1 MNPPPRPTRRF
12 AALHSRDFAALW
24 SGLLV
29 SNMGTWMQNVANG
42 WLIYQITNSPLWL
55 GLLGLSFALPMTILP
70 LFSGTIVDRTNRIR
84 LLWITQTGMM
94 LVAFVLAGLAWFRVI
109 NAWEILAGSFVSAAL
124 LAFDNPARQA
134 LVPELVPREDLL
146 NALSLNSATY
156 NGAALV
162 GPALAGALLGTFGA
176 ALLYFVNG
184 VSFLAVMW
192 ALVVIRKVRTHSG
205 GVVASFRDSMNAG
218 FSFAWRN
225 RLVALLLGLSAVAA
239 LFGRGYQNLLPVFAR
254 DIWHGGPEGYG
265 LLLAAGGAGA
275 LVGAFSLAA
284 LREVRRQ
291 TAVLIG
297 SGAVFAAS
305 IAAFAVAPTYW
316 LGVALMFV
324 AGVSSTVMGTLI
336 GTFIQIEVPNEL
348 RGRVMSLYTITLIG
362 LPAMG
367 ALVVGSLAEALGGV
381 SGASRAV
388 LIGAIVFAVLL
399 ALSAPT
405 IVRAHVEAATQ
416 RAARE
421 PGPPPEE
428 PAEALIAAAD
438 PEELVELC
446 EVERPDDA
454 GRAEPEEGAG
464 PRT

>member
-1 MNPPPRPTRRF
+1 MSQVPAPARRF

-24 SGLLV
+24 GGLLV

-42 WLIYQITNSPLWL
+42 WVIYQLTNSPLWL
-55 GLLGLSFALPMTILP
+55 GFLGLSFALPMTVLP
-70 LFSGTIVDRTNRIR
+70 LFTGAIVDRTHRIR

-94 LVAFVLAGLAWFRVI
+94 LVAFVLAALTWMRAITPV
-109 NAWEILAGSFVSAAL
+109 EILVGSFASAAL

-134 LVPELVPREDLL
+134 LVPDLVPRPDLL

-162 GPALAGALLGTFGA
+162 GPAIAGALLGRFGA
-176 ALLYFVNG
+176 AVLYFTNG

-192 ALVVIRKVRTHSG
+192 ALVVIRDVRAHSG
-205 GVVASFRDSMNAG
+205 GGTTSFRDSVNAG

-225 RLVALLLGLSAVAA
+225 RLVAVLLALSAVAA

-275 LVGAFSLAA
+275 LVGAFALAA
-284 LREVRRQ
+284 LREVRHQ
-291 TAVLIG
+291 TTVLIG

-305 IAAFAVAPTYW
+305 IIAFALAPWFW

-324 AGVSSTVMGTLI
+324 AGLSSTIMGTLI

-367 ALVVGSLAEALGGV
+367 ALVVGALAEALGGV
-381 SGASRAV
+381 RGAPRAV
-388 LIGAIVFAVLL
+388 LIGAAIFAVLL
-399 ALSAPT
+399 ALGAPPV
-405 IVRAHVEAATQ
+405 VRAHVDAQTDRDGAQ
-416 RAARE
+416 KARE
-421 PGPPPEE
+421 REE
-428 PAEALIAAAD
+428 SAEELLAASD
-438 PEELVELC
+438 PEELAVLC
-446 EVERPDDA
+446 DAEKERPS
-454 GRAEPEEGAG
+454 
-464 PRT
+464 

>member
-1 MNPPPRPTRRF
+1 MPDSPARARRF

-42 WLIYQITNSPLWL
+42 WLIYQLTRSPLWL

-94 LVAFVLAGLAWFRVI
+94 LVAFVLALLAWLHVI
-109 NAWEILAGSFVSAAL
+109 NVWEILAGSFLSAAL

-134 LVPELVPREDLL
+134 LVPELVPRSDLL

-192 ALVVIRKVRTHSG
+192 ALVVIRGVKTHSG
-205 GVVASFRDSMNAG
+205 GGGGSFRDSMAAG

-225 RLVALLLGLSAVAA
+225 RLVALLLGLSSVAA
-239 LFGRGYQNLLPVFAR
+239 LFGRGYQNLLPVFAA
-254 DIWHGGPEGYG
+254 DIWHGGPEAYG

-284 LREVRRQ
+284 VRVVTRQ
-291 TAVLIG
+291 TAILIW

-305 IAAFAVAPTYW
+305 IAAFALAPSYW

-367 ALVVGSLAEALGGV
+367 ALVVGSLAQVLGGS
-381 SGASRAV
+381 SGAPLAV
-388 LIGAIVFAVLL
+388 LIGAVIFAVLL
-399 ALSAPT
+399 AIAAPT
-405 IVRAHVEAATQ
+405 ISRAHIEAGQKRTA
-416 RAARE
+416 
-421 PGPPPEE
+421 EE
-428 PAEALIAAAD
+428 GRPASEKSAEQMVAAAD

-446 EVERPDDA
+446 EAECAPRDHHEPGDPER
-454 GRAEPEEGAG
+454 
-464 PRT
+464 